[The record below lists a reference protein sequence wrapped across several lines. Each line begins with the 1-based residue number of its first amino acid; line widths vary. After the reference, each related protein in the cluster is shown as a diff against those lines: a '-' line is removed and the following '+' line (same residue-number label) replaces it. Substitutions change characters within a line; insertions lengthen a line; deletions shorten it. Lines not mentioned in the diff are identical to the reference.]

1 GTEAGG
7 LEPAEEAVDPG
18 PRFERGTIG
27 AVERQPRV
35 DDDAP
40 AFGLDDDRRGA
51 DAKGALVGDEVRRQ
65 PGRLRQ
71 EPRRGLVLRQDE
83 VEARLRHSRDDRVA
97 NGPSAR
103 GDGAHART
111 VGAGDRPESKGRKP
125 SALRVA
131 SAIAGRSTG
140 ERKAMRRG
148 TQRGRNFSLNRRSV
162 SIC

>member
-1 GTEAGG
+1 
-7 LEPAEEAVDPG
+7 
-18 PRFERGTIG
+18 RG
-27 AVERQPRV
+27 
-35 DDDAP
+35 
-40 AFGLDDDRRGA
+40 GA
-51 DAKGALVGDEVRRQ
+51 DAKGALVGDEVRLQ
-65 PGRLRQ
+65 PRGLRE
-71 EPRRGLVLRQDE
+71 EPRRGFVLRQDE
-83 VEARLRHSRDDRVA
+83 VEALFGYPRDDRVA

-162 SIC
+162 SICSPSRPSKLRITHVHACSSSSLRSVRRAAKLRDTSSTVRARPHSTTS